1 MHTLTSRAAALF
13 ALALLAGCLSQSQL
27 IDKRISEKTDF
38 FNTLPPEKQ
47 HDLRLGVVAAGDPT
61 DVAWIVYGNPDRKF
75 KKITGTTTNEVWSYL
90 SSDVSYVD
98 SARPVIR
105 PVRSSNGRL
114 IWQRDYIWSTDT
126 YHNPYEYLRIEFQDG
141 RVLSI
146 QAEER

>member
-1 MHTLTSRAAALF
+1 MNTHTYRAAAAL

-27 IDKRISEKTDF
+27 IDKRIGEKTGF
-38 FNTLPPEKQ
+38 FAALPPEKQ
-47 HDLRLGVVAAGDPT
+47 HEIRLGVLSAGDPV
-61 DVAWIVYGNPDRKF
+61 DAAWIIYGNPDRKF
-75 KKITGTTTNEVWSYL
+75 KKVTGTTTNEVWSYL

-98 SARPVIR
+98 SARPVYR

-141 RVLSI
+141 RVLSLE
-146 QAEER
+146 AEDR